1 MTPELKAACEL
12 VFQEHKASGKPFN
25 WNKDSFR
32 ERLSFGLAAMAKQ
45 TLEKRNII
53 CTLNPAK
60 KTITTLNPLAVTAA
74 NFEEATEM
82 VQNKIPVLVTNKVDD
97 EPAYI
102 THRVS
107 GFAHKATNDTDRL
120 VKIRV
125 KSMAPPVAIKRW
137 MRPLFSYIIWMIG
150 ALAGGAL
157 ITYLLSLLI

>member
-32 ERLSFGLAAMAKQ
+32 GRLSFGLAAMAKQ

-107 GFAHKATNDTDRL
+107 GFAHNSTNDTGRL

-125 KSMAPPVAIKRW
+125 KSTTPPVEIKRW
-137 MRPLFSYIIWMIG
+137 IRPLFSYIIWLIC
-150 ALAGGAL
+150 ALVGGAL